1 MLLPSFIIV
10 LCIVVGEK
18 AEHDDIVIA
27 SSIINTEPIG
37 GILLALILF
46 ILFILFQSIAML
58 SS

>member
-18 AEHDDIVIA
+18 AVVQDITIA
-27 SSIINTEPIG
+27 SSVIINTDTI

-46 ILFILFQSIAML
+46 IVVIVFILFKALQ
-58 SS
+58 